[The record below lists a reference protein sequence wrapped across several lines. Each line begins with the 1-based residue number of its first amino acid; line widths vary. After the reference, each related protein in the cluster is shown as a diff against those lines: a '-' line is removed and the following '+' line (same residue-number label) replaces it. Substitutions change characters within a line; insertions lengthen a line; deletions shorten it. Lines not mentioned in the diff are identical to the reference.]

1 MTTILCLSSYFK
13 GGAFLEECKRQGC
26 HTILVTSQDLE
37 HESWPRDAIDEFF
50 VMPFN
55 TLFKQPDITH
65 AIAYLARTRKI
76 DRIVPLDDFDVE
88 TVADLREHLRMP
100 GMGGST
106 ARFFRDKL
114 AMRVQAREEGIPVP
128 AFVHVLNYDDLRA
141 YMSSVPSPWVLKPRS
156 EASSMG
162 IRKVNSAAE
171 LWPLLDELG
180 DRQSYYVLEQF
191 VPGAVFH
198 VDSIVWNKKV
208 LFTTTSQYGSPP
220 MTVYQGGGVFAT
232 STLPPHSPED
242 QALQALNR
250 ETIAAMGMVR
260 GVTHAEFIR
269 GAGGETAGEFYFL
282 EIAARV
288 GGANI
293 DLMLQHATGVN
304 LWAEWARL
312 ELAHLRGEEYQLPAL
327 PPRQSA
333 GLIVSLARQEWPDT
347 SAYADP
353 EIVWRLHKAHH
364 AGFIVADPDHAR
376 VQSVLA
382 DYVTRVAQ
390 DFTATA
396 PPKDGERPPP

>member
-1 MTTILCLSSYFK
+1 MPTTILCLSSYFK

-37 HESWPRDAIDEFF
+37 HEAWPREAIDEFF

-55 TLFKQPDITH
+55 TLFKQPDITN
-65 AIAYLARTRKI
+65 AVAYLARTRKI
-76 DRIVPLDDFDVE
+76 DRIIPLDDFDVE
-88 TVADLREHLRMP
+88 TVADLREHFRMP

-106 ARFFRDKL
+106 ARYFRDKL
-114 AMRVQAREEGIPVP
+114 AMRVQARDEGIPVP
-128 AFVHVLNYDDLRA
+128 DFVHVLNYDDLRA
-141 YMSSVPSPWVLKPRS
+141 YMSSVPAPWVLKPRS

-162 IRKVNSAAE
+162 IRKVNSSEE
-171 LWPLLDELG
+171 LWPLLEELG

-191 VPGAVFH
+191 VPGDVFH

-208 LFTTTSQYGSPP
+208 LFTVTSQYGSPP

-232 STLPPHSPED
+232 STLPYHSPAD

-269 GAGGETAGEFYFL
+269 SHADGEFCFL

-293 DLMLQHATGVN
+293 DKMLEYATGLN

-312 ELAHLRGEEYQLPAL
+312 ELAHLRGEEYQLPQAKHEA
-327 PPRQSA
+327 A
-333 GLIVSLARQEWPDT
+333 GLVVSLARQQWPDT
-347 SAYADP
+347 SAYCDP
-353 EIVWRLHKAHH
+353 EIVWRLHKEHH
-364 AGFIVADPDHAR
+364 VGFILSAPQHER
-376 VQSVLA
+376 VQALLS

-390 DFTATA
+390 DYTATA
-396 PPKDGERPPP
+396 PPKSGERPAN

>member
-1 MTTILCLSSYFK
+1 MPTTILCLSSYFK

-37 HESWPRDAIDEFF
+37 HEAWPRAAIDEFF
-50 VMPFN
+50 VMPFH
-55 TLFKQPDITH
+55 TLFKQPDITN
-65 AIAYLARTRKI
+65 AISFLARTRKI

-114 AMRVQAREEGIPVP
+114 AMRVQARDEGIPVP
-128 AFVHVLNYDDLRA
+128 DFVHVLNYDDLRA
-141 YMSSVPSPWVLKPRS
+141 YMSRVPAPWVLKPRS

-162 IRKVNSAAE
+162 IRKVNSSEE
-171 LWPLLDELG
+171 LWPILDELG

-191 VPGAVFH
+191 VPGDVFH

-208 LFTTTSQYGSPP
+208 IFTVTSQYGSPP

-232 STLPPHSPED
+232 RTLPYHSSED

-260 GVTHAEFIR
+260 GATHAEFIR
-269 GAGGETAGEFYFL
+269 GHADGEFCFL

-293 DLMLQHATGVN
+293 DKMVEYATGLN

-312 ELAHLRGEEYQLPAL
+312 ELAHLRGEEYQLPEAK
-327 PPRQSA
+327 REAA
-333 GLIVSLARQEWPDT
+333 GLVVSLARQPWPDT
-347 SAYADP
+347 GAYCDP
-353 EIVWRLHKAHH
+353 EIVWRLHKEHH
-364 AGFIVADPDHAR
+364 VGFIVASPDHAR
-376 VQSVLA
+376 VQTLLGE
-382 DYVTRVAQ
+382 YVTRVAQ
-390 DFTATA
+390 DYTATA
-396 PPKDGERPPP
+396 PPKEGERPPV

>member
-1 MTTILCLSSYFK
+1 MPTTILCLSSYFK

-37 HESWPRDAIDEFF
+37 HEAWPRAAIDEFF

-76 DRIVPLDDFDVE
+76 DRIIPLDDFDVE

-114 AMRVQAREEGIPVP
+114 AMRVQARDEGIPVP
-128 AFVHVLNYDDLRA
+128 EFVHVLNYDELRG
-141 YMSSVPSPWVLKPRS
+141 YMSRVPAPWVLKPRS
-156 EASSMG
+156 EANSMG
-162 IRKVNSAAE
+162 IRKVNGPDE
-171 LWPLLDELG
+171 LWPMLDELG
-180 DRQSYYVLEQF
+180 DRQSYYVLEKF
-191 VPGAVFH
+191 VPGDVFH

-208 LFTTTSQYGSPP
+208 LFTVTSQYGLPP

-232 STLPPHSPED
+232 STVAYHSPED

-269 GAGGETAGEFYFL
+269 SHADGEFCFL

-293 DLMLQHATGVN
+293 DKMIEHATGLN

-312 ELAHLRGEEYQLPAL
+312 ELAHLRGEEYQLPESHREA
-327 PPRQSA
+327 A
-333 GLIVSLARQEWPDT
+333 GLVVSLARQQWPDT
-347 SAYADP
+347 AAYCDP
-353 EIVWRLHKAHH
+353 EIVWRLHKEHH
-364 AGFIVADPDHAR
+364 VGFVLAAPEHAR
-376 VQSVLA
+376 VQALLG
-382 DYVTRVAQ
+382 DYVTRVAH
-390 DFTATA
+390 DFMATA
-396 PPKDGERPPP
+396 PPKDGERPTG

>member
-26 HTILVTSQDLE
+26 HTILLTAQDLE
-37 HESWPRDAIDEFF
+37 HEAWPRDAIDEFF

-65 AIAYLARTRKI
+65 AVAYLARTRKI
-76 DRIVPLDDFDVE
+76 DRIIPLDDFDVE

-114 AMRVQAREEGIPVP
+114 AMRVQARDEGIPVP

-141 YMSSVPSPWVLKPRS
+141 YMNSVPAPWVLKPRS

-162 IRKVNSAAE
+162 IRKVNSADE

-208 LFTTTSQYGSPP
+208 LFTVTSQYGSPP

-232 STLPPHSPED
+232 STLPAHSPED

-269 GAGGETAGEFYFL
+269 GEADGEFYFL

-293 DLMLQHATGVN
+293 DLMLEHATGVN

-312 ELAHLRGEEYQLPAL
+312 ELAHLRGEEYQLPAGKA
-327 PPRQSA
+327 RQSA
-333 GLIVSLARQEWPDT
+333 GLLVSLARQEWPDT
-347 SAYADP
+347 GAYSDP
-353 EIVWRLHKAHH
+353 EIAWRLHKERHV
-364 AGFIVADPDHAR
+364 GFIVAGPDHAR
-376 VQSVLA
+376 VQSLLA
-382 DYVTRVAQ
+382 DYVSRVAQ

-396 PPKDGERPPP
+396 PPKAGERPTV